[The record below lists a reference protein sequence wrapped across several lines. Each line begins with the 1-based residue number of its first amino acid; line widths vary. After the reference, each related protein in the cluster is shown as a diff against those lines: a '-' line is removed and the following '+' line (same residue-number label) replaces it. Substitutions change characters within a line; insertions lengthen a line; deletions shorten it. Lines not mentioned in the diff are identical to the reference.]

1 MKKMNVLRGLAGA
14 AMAVALGAGH
24 SPALAQA
31 DAIAVIKERGK
42 LMAGVKYDTPPFGFQ
57 NKDNEIV
64 GFDVDIVRKVAED
77 IGVPVEFVAVT
88 SPTRIPMLASGN
100 VDLVAASMTHTKKRD
115 EAIDFSI
122 TYYTGG
128 QSLLVKKGS
137 DIRGLDDLAGKDVA
151 VQQGTTLEKN
161 LATMA
166 PEANALS
173 FKDYNSAW
181 LALRQGRADALTGS
195 LNILQGF
202 AKNDGE
208 FVTVGGRFSE
218 EPFGI
223 GVRQGDSVL
232 RDRINFVIQ
241 ELWETG
247 EYHAIYE
254 KWFGVQPDV
263 AIEVWP

>member
-1 MKKMNVLRGLAGA
+1 
-14 AMAVALGAGH
+14 
-24 SPALAQA
+24 
-31 DAIAVIKERGK
+31 
-42 LMAGVKYDTPPFGFQ
+42 
-57 NKDNEIV
+57 
-64 GFDVDIVRKVAED
+64 
-77 IGVPVEFVAVT
+77 
-88 SPTRIPMLASGN
+88 
-100 VDLVAASMTHTKKRD
+100 
-115 EAIDFSI
+115 
-122 TYYTGG
+122 
-128 QSLLVKKGS
+128 
-137 DIRGLDDLAGKDVA
+137 
-151 VQQGTTLEKN
+151 
-161 LATMA
+161 MA

-208 FVTVGGRFSE
+208 FVAVGGRFSE

-263 AIEVWP
+263 RSEERRVGKEGERTCRSRG